1 MKDFLN
7 KIDFREANA
16 CFLLLVGLISL
27 PFIVRKTLRKGTATY
42 LKLIPAYI
50 FFIVL
55 QLGIANYFVF
65 RNTHFNTNKNP
76 TNISAYVFTI
86 IEYCIFA
93 IFLSKFIK
101 LPIVKKYLIVSC
113 IIFIAIGIITWYSI
127 PSFYRDLTII
137 TNIETVS
144 LIPFCLFYF
153 FELLNN
159 PPFLKLTEEP
169 AFWITTGILFL
180 FICITPF
187 YLAFHYFRKIPEMQV
202 IDYFGYD
209 LIILF
214 FVKASFTKPKT
225 SNG

>member
-1 MKDFLN
+1 
-7 KIDFREANA
+7 
-16 CFLLLVGLISL
+16 
-27 PFIVRKTLRKGTATY
+27 
-42 LKLIPAYI
+42 
-50 FFIVL
+50 
-55 QLGIANYFVF
+55 
-65 RNTHFNTNKNP
+65 
-76 TNISAYVFTI
+76 VFTI

-93 IFLSKFIK
+93 IFLSKFIR

-202 IDYFGYD
+202 IDYLGYD